1 MERTSRTRTRT
12 PSTPPPGRRA
22 APEPVGNRFCRYCP
36 AYPLASFRYG
46 QLVTVEIR
54 HLCGRERELQ
64 QVQDWLGV
72 LDLNEV
78 RGRHANGQTAR

>member
-1 MERTSRTRTRT
+1 
-12 PSTPPPGRRA
+12 
-22 APEPVGNRFCRYCP
+22 
-36 AYPLASFRYG
+36 
-46 QLVTVEIR
+46 VEIR